1 MRMSL
6 TRLAPFALAT
16 VLSGCAGLQT
26 LQNVTKPVDLYDLTP
41 KSTFASDLPEVKWQV
56 VVEEPTAASSVNTD
70 RIAVK
75 PNAFVVKYFP
85 EARWVDRAPLLVQTL
100 LVESFENTG
109 KVTSV
114 GRRVIGLS
122 SDFTLIS
129 ELREFQ
135 AEVGGGENAPF
146 SIRVQL
152 NMKIVKEPDGLIVA
166 SKNFGREVE
175 SASDDMLDV
184 VAAFDVALGKAMRD
198 SVEWTVREVARIG
211 GESRGW

>member
-1 MRMSL
+1 MSL
-6 TRLAPFALAT
+6 THLAPVALVIA
-16 VLSGCAGLQT
+16 LSGCAGLET

-41 KSTFASDLPEVKWQV
+41 KSTFSDDLPLVKWQL
-56 VVEEPTAASSVNTD
+56 VVEEPTAAASVNTD

-75 PNAFVVKYFP
+75 PNPFVVKYFP
-85 EARWVDRAPLLVQTL
+85 EARWVDRAPLLVQTM

-109 KVTSV
+109 KVRSV

-135 AEVGGGENAPF
+135 AEVGDGANAAF
-146 SIRVQL
+146 TTKVQL
-152 NMKIVKEPDGLIVA
+152 NMKIVKEPDGLIAA
-166 SKNFGREVE
+166 SQNFGREVE

-184 VAAFDVALGKAMRD
+184 VAAFDEALGKSMRD
-198 SVEWTVREVARIG
+198 AVEWTVREIDRIG
-211 GESRGW
+211 GEPRGW